1 MRVALQHTDFSTL
14 VLTKKRRRRGGP
26 TTGGRPKS
34 SETWSHNMDPDPVTV
49 LHTARQRGPADSSD
63 APVGRRRYHQFAVYL
78 ADLYTQTVA
87 PRLVRQYAHEVL
99 EDAFRRAVGS
109 DGRRLTELAEK
120 CAPETN
126 SPAPYRRCAPTWLSY
141 GATPKPRGRRSRIRS
156 HSPIL
161 PPAHAQSG
169 RRGPGRVNPYL
180 ERWGRRL
187 PIKWVVTCVFAE
199 YLAGPGASV
208 T

>member
-1 MRVALQHTDFSTL
+1 
-14 VLTKKRRRRGGP
+14 
-26 TTGGRPKS
+26 
-34 SETWSHNMDPDPVTV
+34 MDPDPVTV

-120 CAPETN
+120 CAPRDELAR
-126 SPAPYRRCAPTWLSY
+126 SISAMRADLAELWRHAEAARPAVP
-141 GATPKPRGRRSRIRS
+141 
-156 HSPIL
+156 
-161 PPAHAQSG
+161 
-169 RRGPGRVNPYL
+169 NP
-180 ERWGRRL
+180 
-187 PIKWVVTCVFAE
+187 
-199 YLAGPGASV
+199 
-208 T
+208 